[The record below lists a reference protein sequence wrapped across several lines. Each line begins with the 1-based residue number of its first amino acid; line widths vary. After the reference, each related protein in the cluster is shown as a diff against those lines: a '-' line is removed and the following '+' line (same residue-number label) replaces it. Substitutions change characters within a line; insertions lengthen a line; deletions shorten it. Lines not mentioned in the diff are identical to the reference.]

1 MEPSRTLII
10 VDTLD
15 IVSLD
20 FRQTLD
26 NAGYA
31 TELIIDSQ
39 AELEQIASLQPDV
52 IFLHLDLPAFS
63 GMGLFQIFQND
74 ARLKDIPVVAL
85 ATYQEVANQ
94 LFSFADVVLLR
105 PVNHERLTNLLS
117 VLGSIDKLLDQTP
130 WDALTGFYTP
140 SFFIARL
147 NQAIKKMHQTGPND
161 FIVFWINLD
170 QLMKYENKFGR
181 EYRQQILQG
190 MAKVLKKVLR
200 PADIVSCFDTAQ
212 FFVLIENSVDRYAPF
227 SIAERMEFEFNEFL
241 ANSGLKNRIKIEIGV
256 LYCASEYETA
266 DEVMEDAKL
275 TLHLARQDKRNS
287 YRVFE
292 RAALPNQP
300 WGLYLWP
307 ECEKGVGEA
316 ARGVLATGCSF

>member
-1 MEPSRTLII
+1 MDKSRALII

-31 TELIIDSQ
+31 TELVIESQ
-39 AELEQIASLQPDV
+39 VTLEQVAYIKPDV

-63 GMGLFQIFQND
+63 GADLFKTLQNN

-85 ATYQEVANQ
+85 VAYKEVANR

-105 PVNHERLTNLLS
+105 PVNHERLANLLS
-117 VLGSIDKLLDQTP
+117 LLCSIDKPMDQTP

-147 NQAIKKMHQTGPND
+147 NRVIKKSHQTGPND
-161 FIVFWINLD
+161 FIVFSINLG
-170 QLMKYENKFGR
+170 QLMKYEKKFGK

-190 MAKVLKKVLR
+190 TAKVLKKVLR
-200 PADIVSCFDTAQ
+200 PADIVSCFGSDQ
-212 FFVLIENSVDRYAPF
+212 FLVLIENSVDRYAPV
-227 SIAERMEFEFNEFL
+227 SIAERMQFEFDEFL
-241 ANSGLKNRIKIEIGV
+241 VNSGLKNRINIEIGV
-256 LYCASEYETA
+256 LYCTAEYETT
-266 DEVMEDAKL
+266 DDVLRDVQL
-275 TLHLARQDKRNS
+275 TLQLVRQDKRNV
-287 YRVFE
+287 YKVFE
-292 RAALPNQP
+292 RATLPNQP
-300 WGLYLWP
+300 TGIRSLA
-307 ECEKGVGEA
+307 GV
-316 ARGVLATGCSF
+316 